1 MTTALLQPIPHTSP
15 GATLTLSQRAKTYL
29 QSQTAWTL
37 PYPLSLL
44 TASESQEKWA
54 VYENL
59 FLANLRTGDFDTA
72 ETLLT
77 QLVQRFGAQNEHV
90 LALNGLYEEATAK
103 DETELAEV
111 LRGYDELLKV
121 DAANFPIRK
130 RRAALLRAMGR
141 TADAIAALRGL
152 LDQSPTD
159 AEAWSELSDLY
170 VKEGMY
176 EQAIYCLEEVLLVMP
191 NAWNMHAR
199 LGEVTFLAAI
209 RGQEAEQTRQLSES
223 VRRFCRS
230 LELCEDY
237 LRGFYG
243 LKLSTDRLLQALEA
257 GNGGGGGGKVARR
270 SEADP
275 GTGDSAPPSVEMV
288 KKLNEVATRK
298 LGEIVRRAAS
308 GEKGWDG
315 YSEAELKATRELLEE
330 SVQKIER

>member
-1 MTTALLQPIPHTSP
+1 MTTALLQPIPPTSLH
-15 GATLTLSQRAKTYL
+15 ATLTLSQRAKPYL
-29 QSQTAWTL
+29 QSQTTWTL

-44 TASESQEKWA
+44 TTSETQEKWA
-54 VYENL
+54 IYENL
-59 FLANLRTGDFDTA
+59 FLANLRAGDFDTA
-72 ETLLT
+72 KTLLT

-111 LRGYDELLKV
+111 LKGYDELLKV
-121 DAANFPIRK
+121 DPGIFPIRK

-141 TADAIAALRGL
+141 TADAIAALTNL

-170 VKEGMY
+170 VREGMY
-176 EQAIYCLEEVLLVMP
+176 KQAIYCLEEVLLVMP

-199 LGEVTFLAAI
+199 MGEVTFLAAT
-209 RGQEAEQTRQLSES
+209 RGQEGEQTRQLGES

-243 LKLSTDRLLQALEA
+243 LKLSTDRLMRALEA
-257 GNGGGGGGKVARR
+257 GSGGGGGGKVARR
-270 SEADP
+270 GEADP
-275 GTGDSAPPSVEMV
+275 GTGDLAPPSVETV
-288 KKLNEVATRK
+288 KKLNEVATSK
-298 LGEIVRRAAS
+298 LGEIVRRAGS

-315 YSEAELKATRELLEE
+315 YSEAELKAARELLEG